1 MESPAPL
8 TTNHGRASRVLST
21 GARHIN
27 NGDVIT
33 WRGPERVIDFG
44 TAAAGMTPRP
54 SSAAMTSSSTASSQ
68 RSSPVSVV
76 PAPGSAASHDK
87 SISSLRSTQRA
98 KKQQPTSFA
107 DGSFAG
113 TPSSL
118 VNREMVAYHP
128 GQRRLRRASSLGTH
142 VSEGLAS
149 DGLLVMPLERKQQSV
164 VKPKPTTP
172 RARSA
177 ALAPAASPT
186 APSPA
191 HEQQALALSAAAAQA
206 EREAAVAA
214 RAAANAAA
222 EASAAAERATSAAK
236 AAAVAAESREQGT
249 QIVRR
254 TDAPTPPRQGLTPRT
269 PTQALP
275 QDSCRRIW

>member
-177 ALAPAASPT
+177 PAPQRLHQRRRRHTSSR
-186 APSPA
+186 PS
-191 HEQQALALSAAAAQA
+191 
-206 EREAAVAA
+206 R
-214 RAAANAAA
+214 
-222 EASAAAERATSAAK
+222 
-236 AAAVAAESREQGT
+236 
-249 QIVRR
+249 
-254 TDAPTPPRQGLTPRT
+254 
-269 PTQALP
+269 
-275 QDSCRRIW
+275 CRRRRRRQNARLRRGEGGSKRRGGGERCR

>member
-1 MESPAPL
+1 M
-8 TTNHGRASRVLST
+8 
-21 GARHIN
+21 
-27 NGDVIT
+27 
-33 WRGPERVIDFG
+33 
-44 TAAAGMTPRP
+44 
-54 SSAAMTSSSTASSQ
+54 
-68 RSSPVSVV
+68 
-76 PAPGSAASHDK
+76 
-87 SISSLRSTQRA
+87 
-98 KKQQPTSFA
+98 
-107 DGSFAG
+107 
-113 TPSSL
+113 
-118 VNREMVAYHP
+118 
-128 GQRRLRRASSLGTH
+128 
-142 VSEGLAS
+142 
-149 DGLLVMPLERKQQSV
+149 
-164 VKPKPTTP
+164 
-172 RARSA
+172 
-177 ALAPAASPT
+177 APAASPT

-275 QDSCRRIW
+275 QDPCRRIW